1 MLHKKMMGVLIHYK
15 RYLVIAGI
23 VLALIFPK
31 YVFGGIGIF
40 LLVLVIILFI
50 VDVVLDVYLI
60 VIFMIQHYK
69 DKR

>member
-1 MLHKKMMGVLIHYK
+1 MTGVRIHYK

-31 YVFGGIGIF
+31 YVFGGIGI
-40 LLVLVIILFI
+40 LLLALVIILFI